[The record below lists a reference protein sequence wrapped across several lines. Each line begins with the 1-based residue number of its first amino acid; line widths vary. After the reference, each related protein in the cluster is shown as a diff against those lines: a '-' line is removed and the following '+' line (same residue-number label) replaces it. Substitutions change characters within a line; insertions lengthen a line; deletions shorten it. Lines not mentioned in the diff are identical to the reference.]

1 MKLKNI
7 VITICVSALIQLPV
21 FATTIQEAVRGA
33 VKTNPDVLAEINLRR
48 AVSAQI
54 DKAEAGY
61 LPSVD
66 LTIGT
71 GYESTDSPSTR
82 TAISHKKISSNR
94 NEASLNLRQMLFDG
108 METSNE
114 VKRFTALEKSQSY
127 NVYGVAENTG
137 LQAAEV
143 YLNVL
148 RWQSLVDL
156 AATNLDAHES
166 THAQITLRSER
177 GVGRKAD
184 TDQSQGRLALA
195 KANLLAEESNLQDQ
209 ETTYLRVVGDYPVN
223 LSDPLFSTSAIP
235 ETQEEAIAKAID
247 NHPTL
252 KSANADIESAYAQYD
267 TASAV
272 FYPRVDLEIGATAN
286 NNLNGIDGHD
296 NDVTAM
302 IRLRY
307 NLLNGGRDSA
317 RRIETAYLIN
327 QAAEIRNNT
336 LRQVE
341 QSVRFS
347 WNALQTVK
355 NQMQYFK
362 AHVDSSLRSRD
373 AYLQQFSLGQR
384 TLLDLLDS
392 ENELFVARKALA
404 NAQYDELFAN
414 YRVLNS
420 MGELLHNLA
429 GQLPQTA
436 LPVSDNN

>member
-7 VITICVSALIQLPV
+7 VIIICVSALIQLPV
-21 FATTIQEAVRGA
+21 FAATIQEAVRGA

-48 AVSAQI
+48 AISAQI
-54 DKAEAGY
+54 DQAEAGY

-82 TAISHKKISSNR
+82 TAISHKKNSSNR

-114 VKRFTALEKSQSY
+114 VKRFTALEKSHSY
-127 NVYGVAENTG
+127 SVFGVAENTG

-156 AATNLDAHES
+156 AATNLEAHET

-184 TDQSQGRLALA
+184 MDQSQGRLALA

-209 ETTYLRVVGDYPVN
+209 ETTYLRVVGDYAAN

-336 LRQVE
+336 LRQVK

-355 NQMQYFK
+355 NQMQYFR
-362 AHVDSSLRSRD
+362 AHVDSSLRSRN

-436 LPVSDNN
+436 LQVK